1 MRQDT
6 VVWAYSDMDAARR
19 LWPRVK
25 ALIERQ
31 VQDGELDLSLGEQR
45 RLIAAVVNDLLEE
58 EKQEIK
64 QFRSRPKQISRL
76 MRLFKKSGTAL
87 PEQQSA

>member
-1 MRQDT
+1 
-6 VVWAYSDMDAARR
+6 MDAARR

-31 VQDGELDLSLGEQR
+31 VQDGELELSLGDQR

-58 EKQEIK
+58 EKQKIRQYK
-64 QFRSRPKQISRL
+64 CRPKQIGRL
-76 MRLFKKSGTAL
+76 MRLFKKPENAL
-87 PEQQSA
+87 PEQQSV